1 MKETGPNIDGR
12 AVESALGARL
22 CEGGLG
28 QDFVDWLG
36 HLVAEAH

>member
-1 MKETGPNIDGR
+1 MDETVAQIDGG

-22 CEGGLG
+22 LEGGFA

-36 HLVAEAH
+36 HLVAGAQ